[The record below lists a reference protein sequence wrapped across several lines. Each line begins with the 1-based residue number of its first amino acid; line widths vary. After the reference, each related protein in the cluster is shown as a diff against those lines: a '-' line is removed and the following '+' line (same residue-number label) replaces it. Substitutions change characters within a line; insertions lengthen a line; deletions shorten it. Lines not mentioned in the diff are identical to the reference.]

1 MLIKPINLDNE
12 VYFMDIPN
20 KLRRA
25 TSLASSEGFINNSQS
40 RATSTDHPLNI
51 N

>member
-12 VYFMDIPN
+12 AYFIDVPN

-25 TSLASSEGFINNSQS
+25 TSLESSKGLTNNS
-40 RATSTDHPLNI
+40 
-51 N
+51 

>member
-12 VYFMDIPN
+12 AYFIDVPN

-25 TSLASSEGFINNSQS
+25 TSLESSEGLTNNS
-40 RATSTDHPLNI
+40 
-51 N
+51 